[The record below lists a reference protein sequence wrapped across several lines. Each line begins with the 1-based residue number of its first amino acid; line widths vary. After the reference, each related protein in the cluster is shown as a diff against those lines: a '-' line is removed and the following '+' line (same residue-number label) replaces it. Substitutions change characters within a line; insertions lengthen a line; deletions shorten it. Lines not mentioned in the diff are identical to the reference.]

1 MILPALARQGS
12 LSFILFS
19 EVNMKKLLL
28 LALISFF
35 PFSSLLAD
43 ASATAQASSA
53 TAAAASKPALVKK
66 AHKPKKAKPAQ
77 AVVKTYTCPMH
88 PEVISH
94 QPGRCPKCGMDL
106 VEKK

>member
-1 MILPALARQGS
+1 
-12 LSFILFS
+12 
-19 EVNMKKLLL
+19 MKKLFL
-28 LALISFF
+28 LALLSFL

-43 ASATAQASSA
+43 ASPTAQASSA

-77 AVVKTYTCPMH
+77 ATLKTYVCPMH
-88 PEVISH
+88 PDVISH
-94 QPGRCPKCGMDL
+94 HPGRCPKCGMDL